1 VTQSAAAPDRAADDS
16 APIERDPRWRVLAR
30 RAVVVAV
37 IVAQAALLVRAYWSD
52 HDEFGFQMFPESS
65 QWQAEIVRITAD
77 GDRVPIGEP
86 WPGGYRWEQLV
97 TSRGLRHPAGRH
109 DADAGL
115 ANQLAFLRSALDWV
129 AANTPDDD
137 ETVRLEATVTYW
149 DNEDGPHVTVYR
161 SDDRPLADGGR

>member
-1 VTQSAAAPDRAADDS
+1 M
-16 APIERDPRWRVLAR
+16 AR
-30 RAVVVAV
+30 RVVVTAVVVAQ
-37 IVAQAALLVRAYWSD
+37 VAFLVRAYWSD

-77 GDRVPIGEP
+77 GGRVAIDEP
-86 WPGGYRWEQLV
+86 WPGGYRWDQLV
-97 TSRGLRHPAGRH
+97 TSRGLRYPSRRH
-109 DADAGL
+109 HADAGL
-115 ANQLAFLRSALDWV
+115 ANQLAFLRAALDWV

-161 SDDRPLADGGR
+161 SDDRSLGATGS